1 MINTYVRKL
10 ICFLLAL
17 LMISMKVN
25 AKDNDAL
32 LIRRAY
38 LDTIGIVPTSQE
50 IEWYCVYNN
59 NGYEVA
65 LDWLIKHH
73 EYGRHSHVI
82 YTKEYLMSKEYKNAP
97 KAKIGKKQV
106 YKNLLYVTGTNE
118 ELSLDSISKAL
129 SRLIQYA
136 IASSNGD
143 TEVIDYMCE
152 ALMSRS
158 SNLEE
163 INKLTKIIKDSKKN
177 EFDTW
182 IDVLNEILTFEDVN
196 SK

>member
-1 MINTYVRKL
+1 
-10 ICFLLAL
+10 
-17 LMISMKVN
+17 MISMKVN